1 VDKPKDI
8 KLGVFLIAGIVT
20 ASTALFFFGWLA
32 EEMLDADT
40 TQFDEFVRT
49 AIHRLASPSLTVAM
63 EIFSFLGS
71 VAFMV
76 GLTVLTIGLFI
87 YYHRPLAATMLATTM
102 AGGVVLDEVLKYSF
116 QRSRPVAFFGTS
128 PTSFSF
134 PSGHALG
141 SMCFYGALA
150 VILSARIAT
159 RVARMFIYSGT
170 LLLVGAIGVSR
181 IYLGVHYPSDVIAGY
196 LAAIFW
202 VGSVGLTL
210 KLFPGQ
216 GANGPEQ
223 PGSASKPS

>member
-1 VDKPKDI
+1 
-8 KLGVFLIAGIVT
+8 
-20 ASTALFFFGWLA
+20 
-32 EEMLDADT
+32 
-40 TQFDEFVRT
+40 
-49 AIHRLASPSLTVAM
+49 
-63 EIFSFLGS
+63 
-71 VAFMV
+71 
-76 GLTVLTIGLFI
+76 
-87 YYHRPLAATMLATTM
+87 
-102 AGGVVLDEVLKYSF
+102 
-116 QRSRPVAFFGTS
+116 
-128 PTSFSF
+128 
-134 PSGHALG
+134 
-141 SMCFYGALA
+141 MCFYGALA